1 MKCFK
6 VAWQWGI
13 IHCKSNIND
22 RYLGKNNRYLGKKI
36 LIRGYIEVHRGAAR
50 PFSWVLLLQRNGRM
64 QYNSDGSGE
73 FCETYMNYKTHVR
86 HIADFFFHS
95 IIGSKTSLHC
105 LSDGSQFRRI
115 RGSIISIYMFLRC
128 LTHQQFGTLGIHCQR
143 TWWIT
148 FLCFVKVPLQRLS
161 AILGKFTTLITCRK
175 IRYYIQ
181 HRATLSPVYNLQGFC
196 YLHFQYIP

>member
-1 MKCFK
+1 MIDILEK
-6 VAWQWGI
+6 I
-13 IHCKSNIND
+13 IDILERKFSSEDISRFTEGQHDPFPEFYYSNVMEECNI
-22 RYLGKNNRYLGKKI
+22 I
-36 LIRGYIEVHRGAAR
+36 AMVQVS
-50 PFSWVLLLQRNGRM
+50 F
-64 QYNSDGSGE
+64 
-73 FCETYMNYKTHVR
+73 VR
-86 HIADFFFHS
+86 HTWTTKHTSGTLQIFFFHS

-128 LTHQQFGTLGIHCQR
+128 LTHQQFGTLGIYCQR